1 MSRPKLTHTEACRM
15 VEDAIERV
23 GKTLA
28 YIRLKLAESPN
39 YMESSGSEMKV
50 KARVNEA
57 NLLCNINYYG
67 AYLSGAQAMYRAMER
82 NFYLDYQKKQ
92 EWLVSKAQLELF
104 IENTRN
110 LDWFLHDYPKG
121 VEIFTELERD
131 KKGKLIGA
139 KAKFVKKETKYTEI

>member
-1 MSRPKLTHTEACRM
+1 MSRPKLTHAEACRM

-28 YIRLKLAESPN
+28 YIRLRLAEPN
-39 YMESSGSEMKV
+39 YMDCSGSEMKV
-50 KARVNEA
+50 KASVNEA

-67 AYLSGAQAMYRAMER
+67 AYLQGAQAMYRAMER
-82 NFYLDYQKKQ
+82 NFYLDYRKKQ
-92 EWLVSKAQLELF
+92 DWLVSKAQLELF

-110 LDWFLHDYPKG
+110 LDWFLHDLPKDI
-121 VEIFTELERD
+121 ELFTELKRD

>member
-50 KARVNEA
+50 KAIVNEA
-57 NLLCNINYYG
+57 NLLCNINHYG

-82 NFYLDYQKKQ
+82 NFYLDYRKKQ
-92 EWLVSKAQLELF
+92 DWLVSKAQLELF

-110 LDWFLHDYPKG
+110 LDWFLHDLPKDI
-121 VEIFTELERD
+121 ELFTELKRD

>member
-110 LDWFLHDYPKG
+110 LDWFLHDLPKDI
-121 VEIFTELERD
+121 ELFTELKRD

-139 KAKFVKKETKYTEI
+139 KAKFVKRETKYTEI

>member
-1 MSRPKLTHTEACRM
+1 MSRPKLTHAEACRM
-15 VEDAIERV
+15 VEDVIERV

-50 KARVNEA
+50 KAIVNEA

-82 NFYLDYQKKQ
+82 NFYLDYRKKQ
-92 EWLVSKAQLELF
+92 DWLVSKAQLELF

>member
-1 MSRPKLTHTEACRM
+1 MIPKLTHTEACRM

-28 YIRLKLAESPN
+28 YIRLRLAENPN
-39 YMESSGSEMKV
+39 YMDCSGSEMKV

-57 NLLCNINYYG
+57 NLLCNINHYG
-67 AYLSGAQAMYRAMER
+67 AYISGAQAMYRAMER
-82 NFYLDYQKKQ
+82 NFYLDYKKKQ
-92 EWLVSKAQLELF
+92 DWLISKAQLKLF
-104 IENTRN
+104 MENTRN

-131 KKGKLIGA
+131 KKGKVMSA

>member
-1 MSRPKLTHTEACRM
+1 MSRPKLTHAEACRM

-28 YIRLKLAESPN
+28 YIRLRLAESPN

-50 KARVNEA
+50 KAIVNEA
-57 NLLCNINYYG
+57 NLLCNINHYG

-82 NFYLDYQKKQ
+82 NFYLDYRKKQ
-92 EWLVSKAQLELF
+92 DWLVSKAQLELF